1 MSRSGV
7 SDPFR
12 SFREMLAALDF
23 RATFELARNE
33 LKVRAT
39 LAPEFLPLS
48 ENGTSSL
55 LSVPPARTERKGRHP
70 SAAFVHLVAT
80 YRLRNCEGRR
90 SGGQG
95 GKRLGSR

>member
-55 LSVPPARTERKGRHP
+55 SSVHPAGQYSKRCPQVEGHVLRLSGRH
-70 SAAFVHLVAT
+70 AKLRREG
-80 YRLRNCEGRR
+80 YRKTEHP
-90 SGGQG
+90 
-95 GKRLGSR
+95 